1 MIETWST
8 YQLYMMSLS
17 IALVLA
23 LLGGEFVLRKFEILH
38 VMYNQMLRLKDRQMI
53 CFNQFDV
60 TNNSE
65 VQSSTFMMTRLTIVL
80 VVCYIWQFCV
90 LESFVIV
97 GSTFPEVLCNPN
109 SVFTCFQTEIGW
121 DSFLKASTMIPID
134 CTQGVSGF
142 HPIAPSF
149 GIACF
154 RVIKSNAAIWLQSL
168 AVSNALGLFLI
179 RLYEVLVWLCVSSLA
194 CLVGVTLLALLS
206 AFTVVATTI
215 SGYASSFSNNW
226 LGFMAMAVLPFL
238 LFVVRSCAVELRRIK
253 REELQRLQRQTKA
266 DFNRIAQEFAGTS
279 DATNMD
285 PNASFRV
292 QHKASDEGLR
302 QRSAQSTGRQEG

>member
-1 MIETWST
+1 METWQT

-38 VMYNQMLRLKDRQMI
+38 VMYNQMLRLKDRQLI

-60 TNNSE
+60 TDNAE
-65 VQSSTFMMTRLTIVL
+65 VRASTFMMTRLTIVL

-97 GSTFPEVLCNPN
+97 GSAFPESLCNPN
-109 SVFTCFQTEIGW
+109 SEFTCYQTAITW

-134 CTQGVSGF
+134 CSRGSAGF
-142 HPIAPSF
+142 NPIAPSF

-154 RVIKSNAAIWLQSL
+154 QVIKQNAAIWLQSL

-194 CLVGVTLLALLS
+194 CLIGVTVLALLS

-238 LFVVRSCAVELRRIK
+238 LFVVRSCAVELRRMK
-253 REELQRLQRQTKA
+253 REDLQRLQRQTKA
-266 DFNRIAQEFAGTS
+266 DFNRIAHEFANST
-279 DATNMD
+279 DITNMD
-285 PNASFRV
+285 PNASFPSNNIPG
-292 QHKASDEGLR
+292 SDGLR
-302 QRSAQSTGRQEG
+302 QRSAPSGER